1 MSLSWKQWL
10 ATLLFILGIVLG
22 TLLAGVAVWGDL
34 EAFLF
39 DSAITPEAP
48 LTTLRCPILMTATQT
63 DTVGI
68 TLRNT
73 SDRATSFYVRA
84 HISLG
89 FVTLM
94 SEENSR
100 LPLEPGQSGRLEWPI
115 YPGDAAFGRVILVR
129 VHVLPNAPFPYRAAS
144 CGIVLVNL
152 PGLLPGDAWYAIG
165 LVISL
170 ACAAGGIALW
180 ITSNRPLQGRAL
192 LVARVQ
198 GALIGAVSLSVLF
211 AVLKLWL
218 VGLIGI
224 IIILL
229 LAGVIIGHLVTT
241 AR

>member
-1 MSLSWKQWL
+1 MRLSWKQWL
-10 ATLLFILGIVLG
+10 AVLLFILGIVLG
-22 TLLAGVAVWGDL
+22 VLLAGVAVWGDL

-48 LTTLRCPILMTATQT
+48 LTTLRCPILMTSAQT
-63 DTVGI
+63 ATVGI

-73 SDRATSFYVRA
+73 GDRPTSFYVRT

-115 YPGDAAFGRVILVR
+115 YPGDAAFRRVILVR
-129 VHVLPNAPFPYRAAS
+129 VHVLPTAPFPYRAAS
-144 CGIVLVNL
+144 CGIVLVDL

-165 LVISL
+165 LLLGL
-170 ACAAGGIALW
+170 ACAAGGMALW
-180 ITSNRPLQGRAL
+180 IVGNRPLQGRAL

-198 GALIGAVSLSVLF
+198 GALLGVVGLSVLF

-224 IIILL
+224 IVTVL
-229 LAGVIIGHLVTT
+229 LAGVIIGHLLTT